1 MRYNIQEVLDFTILL
16 ERLCGMIFSSNNSI
30 LYSDTLLPDIFIT
43 EYMPSMDC
51 SFVKVYVYC
60 LFLSKHNKKAS
71 AYDMS
76 KKLEMDLDTARS
88 ALDYL
93 EDKGLITRKNDAVQI
108 VDLKDKEIKKI
119 YRMKSTSSPAEALLS
134 SERNKKRNRTVSA
147 INKSF
152 FQGLMSPS
160 WYTDID
166 AWFDIYEFEEDV
178 MYALFQHCYNNG
190 GLAKN
195 YILKVAENWKSKNI
209 KNSFDLDR
217 YSLEY
222 EKLKEVKSK
231 ICKKLKLSRNLT
243 VYEEEFIEKWLYE
256 YEYTFE
262 IIELALKKT
271 TGKTNPSFKYIN
283 AIITDWHNNGLKN
296 KEEILEYD
304 SKKKHSSAKGSNTS
318 LKVPQKGNY
327 KQREYDDEYLNSLY
341 ENVPE

>member
-1 MRYNIQEVLDFTILL
+1 
-16 ERLCGMIFSSNNSI
+16 MIFSSDNSI

-51 SFVKVYVYC
+51 NFVKVYIYC
-60 LFLSKHNKKAS
+60 LFLSKHNKQAT
-71 AYDMS
+71 AYDLS
-76 KKLEMDLDTARS
+76 KKLEMDLYTAKS

-93 EDKGLITRKNDAVQI
+93 EEKGLITRKDDNVQI
-108 VDLKDKEIKKI
+108 VDLKDKEIKKM
-119 YRMKSTSSPAEALLS
+119 YRLKSTSSPEEALQS
-134 SERNKKRNRTVSA
+134 SERNKKRSKTISA

-166 AWFDIYEFEEDV
+166 AWFDIYGFEEDV

-190 GLAKN
+190 GLSKN

-222 EKLKEVKSK
+222 EKLKEIKNK

-243 VYEEEFIEKWLYE
+243 VYEEEFVEKWFYE
-256 YEYTFE
+256 YGYNFE

-271 TGKTNPSFKYIN
+271 TAKTNPNFKYIN
-283 AIITDWHNNGLKN
+283 AIIEDWHNSGLKS

-304 SKKKHSSAKGSNTS
+304 SKKKISPARDRNTPV
-318 LKVPQKGNY
+318 KVPQKSNY
-327 KQREYDDEYLNSLY
+327 KQREYDDEYLDSLY